1 MTKNIVF
8 LTIGEAPR
16 TDLKAT
22 FDRFF
27 TPDDPVRQEGLLDGL
42 TKAEAE
48 ELFGVKEDSPGTLTS
63 RLLTGESVV
72 MGSDKVEKGLQL
84 KINQVET
91 SGADMIVILC
101 TGSFNDLH
109 TREAKL
115 IEPEKVTIP
124 LVKEKY
130 GHQQIGVLVP
140 LSDQVEE
147 SVDKWS
153 FENGGIFASASPY
166 AFVEEEFQEAAK
178 ELQAK
183 GAEVIVLDCMGYSD
197 EMKRVVEEATDNAL
211 VVQSNEVL
219 FQYIIDLMEEINN

>member
-48 ELFGVKEDSPGTLTS
+48 ELFGVKEDSSGTLTS

-91 SGADMIVILC
+91 AGADMIVILC
-101 TGSFNDLH
+101 TGSFENLH
-109 TREAKL
+109 TREARL
-115 IEPEKVTIP
+115 IEPEKMTIP

-130 GHQQIGVLVP
+130 ANRKIGVLVP
-140 LSDQVEE
+140 LADQVEE
-147 SVDKWS
+147 SVNKWS
-153 FENGGIFASASPY
+153 LGNEGVFVSASPY
-166 AFVEEEFQEAAK
+166 AFVEEEFQEAAR
-178 ELQAK
+178 ELQAQ
-183 GAEVIVLDCMGYSD
+183 GTEVIVLDCMGYID
-197 EMKRVVEEATDNAL
+197 EMKRVVEEATEDVL

-219 FQYIIDLMEEINN
+219 FQYIIDLMKENNN